1 MEGLYLYGGRGV
13 ADGRFAEGRRIV
25 VEHTR
30 DSVASVRPR
39 RNVMFFLLLSSGES
53 PRLLWKLHKEANIR
67 DISRLFAPYAGTFRV
82 TQSPTLGSTTDSSQ
96 RQTIFQQ

>member
-1 MEGLYLYGGRGV
+1 MEGLYLYGVGGV

-39 RNVMFFLLLSSGES
+39 RNVMLFLLLSSGGS
-53 PRLLWKLHKEANIR
+53 PRLL
-67 DISRLFAPYAGTFRV
+67 
-82 TQSPTLGSTTDSSQ
+82 
-96 RQTIFQQ
+96 